1 MNASNAANT
10 SSPPNNNYNNNKWQD
25 FGRANA
31 WDDVPEIGQYVS
43 DAFVH
48 HGKNSSALANIDPTA
63 TEGDQESAMRIRGM
77 RITDFP
83 GDRLSLPVT
92 PAPDPAAQLQ
102 KLASS
107 QSDVLQ
113 RLASSREAA
122 KQSTPVTSK

>member
-92 PAPDPAAQLQ
+92 PAPVRRNNYFGVMSGPDVPTAEGVPA
-102 KLASS
+102 
-107 QSDVLQ
+107 QSDWV
-113 RLASSREAA
+113 RL
-122 KQSTPVTSK
+122 VV